1 VFCINTLTPTHEDLA
16 NIFAGRTG
24 LHLDERFTRAEWTK
38 LVTGAPVLTNAA
50 AVFDCRLTEVKEV
63 MTHLVMIG
71 AVEAVDYGQQG
82 CSLTYANRKYGT
94 L

>member
-1 VFCINTLTPTHEDLA
+1 
-16 NIFAGRTG
+16 
-24 LHLDERFTRAEWTK
+24 
-38 LVTGAPVLTNAA
+38 
-50 AVFDCRLTEVKEV
+50 

>member
-1 VFCINTLTPTHEDLA
+1 MDQARHRRSGADKC
-16 NIFAGRTG
+16 GR
-24 LHLDERFTRAEWTK
+24 
-38 LVTGAPVLTNAA
+38 
-50 AVFDCRLTEVKEV
+50 VFDCRLTEVKEV

-71 AVEAVDYGQQG
+71 TVEAVDYGQQG